1 MTLGKIVLR
10 SLRKTMEE
18 ESDSITDL
26 DLLVK
31 IILSLLSK
39 LIEAYENE
47 DNKKSY
53 KGSLV
58 PPLDLSKL
66 EDRVVVDDEESGASC
81 PSCCPSPGC
90 PDSPKNFYD
99 IGDFGPYSTENGNDC
114 PDENAVI
121 YCYAQCV
128 QQCLAAGV
136 APGNIFCEKNC
147 KGAFQKSY
155 DANYQPGA
163 ASAECVG
170 YGTSFIDT
178 C

>member
-1 MTLGKIVLR
+1 MTLGKKVLR

-18 ESDSITDL
+18 ESDSATDL

-47 DNKKSY
+47 DNKKSC

-66 EDRVVVDDEESGASC
+66 EDRVVADEESGASC

-90 PDSPKNFYD
+90 TDSPKNYYD
-99 IGDFGPYSTENGNDC
+99 IGNFGPYNSNDC
-114 PDENAVI
+114 PDEEAVI

-128 QQCLAAGV
+128 QQCLASSGGV
-136 APGNIFCEKNC
+136 RKRGNQYCEDHC
-147 KGAFQKSY
+147 KKAFPYSY
-155 DANYQPGA
+155 DENYSPRA
-163 ASAECVG
+163 ASPECVS